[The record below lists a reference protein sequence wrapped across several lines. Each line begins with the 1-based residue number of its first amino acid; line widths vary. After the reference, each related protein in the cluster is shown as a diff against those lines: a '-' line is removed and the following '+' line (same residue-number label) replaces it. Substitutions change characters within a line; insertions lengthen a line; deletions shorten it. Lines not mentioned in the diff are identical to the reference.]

1 MKEQLTD
8 ALRSMNLTFR
18 DYSISVGDM
27 DKLGCIEVLH
37 GKPYCVVAGKFRIL
51 NGWCAKH
58 AGEGYFYTA
67 EIVEKKS
74 EKDFVEITTKIELL
88 NGEGKL
94 LGSATGTAREIREGN
109 INLKYANENCE
120 TSSYG
125 RTLSFLGVGLELGVL
140 ESADRMKAVFS
151 ENSKPEAS
159 DKQKQFA
166 REIYDGTR
174 CKITA
179 EGREMIEEALAE
191 AGDDPG
197 EDGDIFANLSKPS
210 AEKIFNLLKA
220 GKLGQ
225 NVYKR
230 AA

>member
-1 MKEQLTD
+1 
-8 ALRSMNLTFR
+8 
-18 DYSISVGDM
+18 
-27 DKLGCIEVLH
+27 
-37 GKPYCVVAGKFRIL
+37 
-51 NGWCAKH
+51 
-58 AGEGYFYTA
+58 
-67 EIVEKKS
+67 
-74 EKDFVEITTKIELL
+74 
-88 NGEGKL
+88 
-94 LGSATGTAREIREGN
+94 
-109 INLKYANENCE
+109 
-120 TSSYG
+120 
-125 RTLSFLGVGLELGVL
+125 
-140 ESADRMKAVFS
+140 MKAVFS

-179 EGREMIEEALAE
+179 EGRELIEEALAE

-197 EDGDIFANLSKPS
+197 EAGDIFANLSKPS

>member
-94 LGSATGTAREIREGN
+94 LGSATGTAR
-109 INLKYANENCE
+109 
-120 TSSYG
+120 
-125 RTLSFLGVGLELGVL
+125 
-140 ESADRMKAVFS
+140 
-151 ENSKPEAS
+151 
-159 DKQKQFA
+159 
-166 REIYDGTR
+166 
-174 CKITA
+174 
-179 EGREMIEEALAE
+179 
-191 AGDDPG
+191 
-197 EDGDIFANLSKPS
+197 
-210 AEKIFNLLKA
+210 
-220 GKLGQ
+220 
-225 NVYKR
+225 
-230 AA
+230 